1 MNKTNVKEM
10 LRDRDLKNG
19 MLNII
24 ISTVGIWRNHSTQGK
39 IETDIN
45 KGIESAIN
53 NYLMDYFNNFQVYFI
68 TNNFKS
74 GKNFLD
80 NFYSANPEINTTVN
94 EILDNGI
101 TPIKLILG
109 GKKADKPLYYYNDNL
124 NKGLK
129 ALLNL
134 KNN

>member
-19 MLNII
+19 MIEII
-24 ISTVGIWRNHSTQGK
+24 TSTVGIWRNHSTQGK

-45 KGIESAIN
+45 KSIEYTVNSN
-53 NYLMDYFNNFQVYFI
+53 LMDYFNNFQVYFI

-74 GKNFLD
+74 SKNFLD
-80 NFYSANPEINTTVN
+80 NFYSANPEINNVLN

-101 TPIKLILG
+101 TPIKLILD
-109 GKKADKPLYYYNDNL
+109 GKKVDKSLNYYNDNL
-124 NKGLK
+124 NRGLK
-129 ALLNL
+129 VLINL
-134 KNN
+134 KN

>member
-19 MLNII
+19 MIEII
-24 ISTVGIWRNHSTQGK
+24 TSTVGIWRNHSTQSK
-39 IETDIN
+39 IETNIN
-45 KGIESAIN
+45 KGIESTIN

-74 GKNFLD
+74 GKNFLS
-80 NFYSANPEINTTVN
+80 NFYNANPEINTALN

-101 TPIKLILG
+101 TPIKLILD
-109 GKKADKPLYYYNDNL
+109 GKKVDNSLDYYNDNL
-124 NKGLK
+124 NRGLE
-129 ALLNL
+129 ALVYL
-134 KNN
+134 KNI